1 MKIGETGLTKR
12 FSAHAFAAVRGRLPV
27 AMAALAGALCLS
39 ALLLV
44 PGSVTAQSL
53 MNHNSNAP
61 VDYAADRIELQDR
74 ANRVLLSGNVDITQA
89 GLRLQAARMTVAYRN
104 AGTIEIERID
114 ANGGVVVTKG
124 AERASGNV
132 GIYDFNRRIITLIG
146 DVALRQGGNTLNGG
160 RMTIDL
166 TTGRSTID
174 GRSAG
179 GAPGQTGAAGGRVS
193 GTFSVPDR
201 N

>member
-1 MKIGETGLTKR
+1 MR
-12 FSAHAFAAVRGRLPV
+12 FSGRISGLARRALLAASAGGI
-27 AMAALAGALCLS
+27 MLAG
-39 ALLLV
+39 LV
-44 PGSVTAQSL
+44 VAPAGVIAQSL

-104 AGTIEIERID
+104 AGSIEIQRID

-124 AERASGNV
+124 DERASGNV
-132 GIYDFNRRIITLIG
+132 GIYDFDRRIITLIG
-146 DVALRQGGNTLNGG
+146 NVALRQGGNTLNGG
-160 RMTIDL
+160 RMVIDL
-166 TTGRSTID
+166 TTGRSTVD

-179 GAPGQTGAAGGRVS
+179 GAPGQTGSAGGRVS
-193 GTFSVPDR
+193 GTFSVPKRD
-201 N
+201 

>member
-1 MKIGETGLTKR
+1 MTKW
-12 FSAHAFAAVRGRLPV
+12 FSAKAAT
-27 AMAALAGALCLS
+27 LAGRASLSMGAGMLALG
-39 ALLLV
+39 ALFAV

-104 AGTIEIERID
+104 TGGIEIERID

-160 RMTIDL
+160 RMVIDL
-166 TTGRSTID
+166 TTGRSTVD

-179 GAPGQTGAAGGRVS
+179 GAPGQTGSAGGRVS
-193 GTFSVPDR
+193 GTFAVPERD
-201 N
+201 

>member
-1 MKIGETGLTKR
+1 MAFSAKIGGFARRAGL
-12 FSAHAFAAVRGRLPV
+12 V
-27 AMAALAGALCLS
+27 AIAGGAALGAL
-39 ALLLV
+39 V
-44 PGSVTAQSL
+44 FTPVSVTAQSL

-104 AGTIEIERID
+104 AGSIEIDRID

-124 AERASGNV
+124 EERASGNV
-132 GIYDFNRRIITLIG
+132 GIYDFNKRIITLIG

-160 RMTIDL
+160 RMVIDL
-166 TTGRSTID
+166 TTGRSTVD
-174 GRSAG
+174 GRTSG
-179 GAPGQTGAAGGRVS
+179 GAPGQTGSSNGRVS
-193 GTFSVPDR
+193 GSFSVPKR

>member
-1 MKIGETGLTKR
+1 MRLSSNIRAIAGRWGVL
-12 FSAHAFAAVRGRLPV
+12 AAFGGV
-27 AMAALAGALCLS
+27 ALIVMLIT
-39 ALLLV
+39 

-104 AGTIEIERID
+104 AGGIEIDRID

-124 AERASGNV
+124 EERATGNV
-132 GIYDFNRRIITLIG
+132 GIYDFNKRIITLIG
-146 DVALRQGGNTLNGG
+146 NVALRQSGNTLNGG
-160 RMTIDL
+160 RMVIDL
-166 TTGRSTID
+166 NTGRSTVD
-174 GRSAG
+174 GRTSG
-179 GAPGQTGAAGGRVS
+179 GAPGQTGSAGGRVS
-193 GTFSVPDR
+193 GTFSVPKR

>member
-1 MKIGETGLTKR
+1 MGLTKR
-12 FSAHAFAAVRGRLPV
+12 FSVKAS
-27 AMAALAGALCLS
+27 ALARRWLSGGVAGALCL
-39 ALLLV
+39 AVLALV

-104 AGTIEIERID
+104 AGSIEIERID

-124 AERASGNV
+124 EERASGNV

-146 DVALRQGGNTLNGG
+146 NVALRQGGNTLNGG
-160 RMTIDL
+160 RMVIDL

-179 GAPGQTGAAGGRVS
+179 GAPGQTGSAGGRVS
-193 GTFSVPDR
+193 GTFSVPKRD
-201 N
+201 

>member
-1 MKIGETGLTKR
+1 MR
-12 FSAHAFAAVRGRLPV
+12 FSGRISGAARRALLAVSAGGI
-27 AMAALAGALCLS
+27 AMAG
-39 ALLLV
+39 LLLS
-44 PGSVTAQSL
+44 PASVTAQSL

-104 AGTIEIERID
+104 AGSIEIERID
-114 ANGGVVVTKG
+114 ANGSVVVTKG
-124 AERASGNV
+124 DERASGNV

-146 DVALRQGGNTLNGG
+146 NVALRQGGNTLNGG
-160 RMTIDL
+160 RMVIDL
-166 TTGRSTID
+166 TTGRSTVD

-179 GAPGQTGAAGGRVS
+179 GAPGQTGSAGGRVS
-193 GTFSVPDR
+193 GTFSVPKRD
-201 N
+201 

>member
-1 MKIGETGLTKR
+1 MTSGDTELFKR
-12 FSAHAFAAVRGRLPV
+12 LSVGSYAPLGRQLRFAASAGFAV
-27 AMAALAGALCLS
+27 AALA
-39 ALLLV
+39 LL

-89 GLRLQAARMTVAYRN
+89 GMRLQAARMTVAYRN
-104 AGTIEIERID
+104 AGSIEIDRID

-124 AERASGNV
+124 DERASGNV

-146 DVALRQGGNTLNGG
+146 NVALRQGGNTLNGG
-160 RMTIDL
+160 RMVIDL

-174 GRSAG
+174 GRTSG
-179 GAPGQTGAAGGRVS
+179 GAPGQTGSVGGRVS
-193 GTFSVPDR
+193 GTFSVPKRD
-201 N
+201 NP

>member
-1 MKIGETGLTKR
+1 MV
-12 FSAHAFAAVRGRLPV
+12 SPVVRGWLRLL
-27 AMAALAGALCLS
+27 AGLRLAAL
-39 ALLLV
+39 V
-44 PGSVTAQSL
+44 FTPVSVTAQSL

-104 AGTIEIERID
+104 AGGIEIDRID

-124 AERASGNV
+124 EERASGNV
-132 GIYDFNRRIITLIG
+132 GIYDFNKRIITLIG

-160 RMTIDL
+160 RMVIDL
-166 TTGRSTID
+166 TTGRSTVD
-174 GRSAG
+174 GRTSG
-179 GAPGQTGAAGGRVS
+179 GRSGPDRVEQRRVS
-193 GTFSVPDR
+193 GRSGTSASQRSTNAP
-201 N
+201 

>member
-1 MKIGETGLTKR
+1 MR
-12 FSAHAFAAVRGRLPV
+12 FSGRISGGARRALLAVSAGGI
-27 AMAALAGALCLS
+27 AMAGLVLS
-39 ALLLV
+39 PA
-44 PGSVTAQSL
+44 SVTAQSL

-104 AGTIEIERID
+104 AGGIEIERID

-124 AERASGNV
+124 EERASGNV

-146 DVALRQGGNTLNGG
+146 NVALRQGGNTLNGG
-160 RMTIDL
+160 RMVIDL
-166 TTGRSTID
+166 TTGRSTVD

-179 GAPGQTGAAGGRVS
+179 GAPGQTGSAGGRVS
-193 GTFSVPDR
+193 GTFSVPKRD
-201 N
+201 

>member
-1 MKIGETGLTKR
+1 MTKR
-12 FSAHAFAAVRGRLPV
+12 FSVKASAPARRWLPGGI
-27 AMAALAGALCLS
+27 AGAFSLAVL
-39 ALLLV
+39 ALV

-104 AGTIEIERID
+104 SGSIEIERID

-124 AERASGNV
+124 EERASGNV

-146 DVALRQGGNTLNGG
+146 NVALRQGGNTLNGG
-160 RMTIDL
+160 RMVIDL
-166 TTGRSTID
+166 TTGRSTVD

-179 GAPGQTGAAGGRVS
+179 GAPGQTGSAGGRVS
-193 GTFSVPDR
+193 GTFAVPNRD
-201 N
+201 

>member
-1 MKIGETGLTKR
+1 MRFAGTISKIARRATLAV
-12 FSAHAFAAVRGRLPV
+12 SAGGV
-27 AMAALAGALCLS
+27 ALA
-39 ALLLV
+39 ALLLA

-104 AGTIEIERID
+104 AGGIEIDRID

-124 AERASGNV
+124 EERASGNV

-146 DVALRQGGNTLNGG
+146 NVALRQGGNTLNGG
-160 RMTIDL
+160 RMVIDL
-166 TTGRSTID
+166 TTGRSTVD

-179 GAPGQTGAAGGRVS
+179 GAPGQTGSAGGRVS
-193 GTFSVPDR
+193 GTFAVPKRD
-201 N
+201 

>member
-1 MKIGETGLTKR
+1 MTRSTG
-12 FSAHAFAAVRGRLPV
+12 FSMRLSSNIRAIAGRLGVLAAFGGV
-27 AMAALAGALCLS
+27 ALTVMLIT
-39 ALLLV
+39 

-104 AGTIEIERID
+104 AGGIEIDRID

-124 AERASGNV
+124 EERATGNV
-132 GIYDFNRRIITLIG
+132 GIYDFNKRIITLIG
-146 DVALRQGGNTLNGG
+146 NVALRQSGNTLNGG
-160 RMTIDL
+160 RMVIDL
-166 TTGRSTID
+166 NTGRSTVD
-174 GRSAG
+174 GRTSG
-179 GAPGQTGAAGGRVS
+179 GAPGQTGSAGGRVS
-193 GTFSVPDR
+193 GTFSVPKR

>member
-1 MKIGETGLTKR
+1 MLLGTV
-12 FSAHAFAAVRGRLPV
+12 AVLGAL
-27 AMAALAGALCLS
+27 AALLA
-39 ALLLV
+39 V
-44 PGSVTAQSL
+44 PGSGIAQSL

-104 AGTIEIERID
+104 TGGIEIERID

-124 AERASGNV
+124 EERASGNV

-160 RMTIDL
+160 RMVIDL

-174 GRSAG
+174 GRSSG
-179 GAPGQTGAAGGRVS
+179 GAPGQTGSAGGRVS
-193 GTFSVPDR
+193 GTFSVPKRD
-201 N
+201 

>member
-1 MKIGETGLTKR
+1 MTKR
-12 FSAHAFAAVRGRLPV
+12 FSAKAFMLAGRLSPRV
-27 AMAALAGALCLS
+27 GAGVLALGALL
-39 ALLLV
+39 AL

-104 AGTIEIERID
+104 AGGIEIERID

-124 AERASGNV
+124 EERASGNV

-146 DVALRQGGNTLNGG
+146 NVALRQGGNTLNGG
-160 RMTIDL
+160 RMVIDL
-166 TTGRSTID
+166 TTGRSTVD
-174 GRSAG
+174 GRSSG
-179 GAPGQTGAAGGRVS
+179 GAPGQTGSAGGRVS
-193 GTFSVPDR
+193 GTFSVPNRD
-201 N
+201 

>member
-1 MKIGETGLTKR
+1 MTKR
-12 FSAHAFAAVRGRLPV
+12 FSVKASALARRRLSGGV
-27 AMAALAGALCLS
+27 AGALCL
-39 ALLLV
+39 AVLALV

-104 AGTIEIERID
+104 AGSIEIERID

-124 AERASGNV
+124 EERASGNV

-146 DVALRQGGNTLNGG
+146 NVALRQGGNTLNGG
-160 RMTIDL
+160 RMVIDL

-179 GAPGQTGAAGGRVS
+179 GAPGQTGSAGGRVS
-193 GTFSVPDR
+193 GTFSVPKRD
-201 N
+201 

>member
-1 MKIGETGLTKR
+1 MR
-12 FSAHAFAAVRGRLPV
+12 FSGRIMGHARRAVL
-27 AMAALAGALCLS
+27 AALAGGAMLAGPMIAPAGVS
-39 ALLLV
+39 
-44 PGSVTAQSL
+44 AQSL

-104 AGTIEIERID
+104 AGSIEIERID

-124 AERASGNV
+124 EERASGNV

-146 DVALRQGGNTLNGG
+146 NVALRQGGNTLNGG
-160 RMTIDL
+160 RMVIDL
-166 TTGRSTID
+166 TTGRSTVD

-179 GAPGQTGAAGGRVS
+179 GAPGQTGSAGGRVS
-193 GTFSVPDR
+193 GTFSVPKRD
-201 N
+201 

>member
-1 MKIGETGLTKR
+1 MRLSRGFSAQARRVLLAVSAGGLALTGLVI
-12 FSAHAFAAVRGRLPV
+12 AP
-27 AMAALAGALCLS
+27 AG
-39 ALLLV
+39 
-44 PGSVTAQSL
+44 VTAQSL

-104 AGTIEIERID
+104 AGSIEIQRID

-124 AERASGNV
+124 DERASGNV
-132 GIYDFNRRIITLIG
+132 GIYDFDRRIITLIG
-146 DVALRQGGNTLNGG
+146 NVALRQGGNTLNGG
-160 RMTIDL
+160 RMVIDL
-166 TTGRSTID
+166 TTGRSTVD

-179 GAPGQTGAAGGRVS
+179 GAPGQTGSAGGRVS
-193 GTFSVPDR
+193 GTFSVPKRD
-201 N
+201 NP